1 MTVDTTSNT
10 ASSIA
15 PDDNSRIIKIEAPI
29 RIMVA
34 NAKGGCGK
42 TTIATN
48 LASFMSNSGHK
59 TAIIDYDPQCSSID
73 WLKDRDEHLPVI
85 HGVPAAQRTNPTG
98 STRSWSLRVP
108 SGTTRVIL
116 DTPAGLTGNE
126 LSDLIQY
133 SDIIIIPVIP
143 SAIDI
148 RAVTFFI
155 KDLLLSYA
163 FRVNPKPI
171 AVVANRVRK
180 NTLIYA
186 KLEKF
191 LATLSIPFVAT
202 FRDTQYYVRA
212 SEHGLGLVDFDQAEE
227 KDKKEWRKLLSWI
240 DEKIMQ
246 KEKKESQENLAPS
259 QS

>member
-1 MTVDTTSNT
+1 MARDNRTEQQNSESTAHQSNEAGSRVIHNT
-10 ASSIA
+10 A
-15 PDDNSRIIKIEAPI
+15 PV
-29 RIMVA
+29 RIMIA

-48 LASFMSNSGHK
+48 LASFMTHSGHK

-73 WLKDRDEHLPVI
+73 WLKDRDTHLPNI
-85 HGVPAAQRTNPTG
+85 HGVPAAQRTNPTA

-133 SDIIIIPVIP
+133 SDIILIPVIP

-155 KDLLLSYA
+155 KDVLLSYA

-171 AVVANRVRK
+171 AVIANRVRK

-186 KLEKF
+186 KLERF
-191 LATLSIPFVAT
+191 LATLSIPFIAA

-212 SEHGLGLVDFDQAEE
+212 SEHGLGLVDFDQVEE
-227 KDKKEWRKLLSWI
+227 KDKQEWQKLLSWV
-240 DEKIMQ
+240 DEKITL
-246 KEKKESQENLAPS
+246 KEQITDKNY
-259 QS
+259 

>member
-133 SDIIIIPVIP
+133 SDIILIPVIP

-155 KDLLLSYA
+155 KDVLLSYA
-163 FRVNPKPI
+163 YRVNPKPI

-180 NTLIYA
+180 NTIIYG
-186 KLEKF
+186 KLERF
-191 LATLSIPFVAT
+191 LATLSIPFIAT
-202 FRDTQYYVRA
+202 FRDTQQYVRA
-212 SEHGLGLVDFDQAEE
+212 SEQGMGLIDLAQVEE
-227 KDKKEWRKLLSWI
+227 KDKKEWMKLLAWI
-240 DEKIMQ
+240 DEKASL
-246 KEKKESQENLAPS
+246 KKKKSAE
-259 QS
+259 